1 MKTTLSTMVICVM
14 LFMLF
19 TGCDEVAPPYKQSG
33 GIVIVKG
40 TQKVLIE
47 DFTGYRCGNCPAA
60 AKIASDLHEVY
71 KDKVIVLGI
80 HSGATFASP
89 RGKLYAADFRT
100 QVGEELLS
108 TFLGLTGGQPNGM
121 VNRSG
126 SNGKI
131 IAPDGWAAQVSTE
144 LEKEAKASIDLTPKY
159 DSVTQILTVDV
170 QVKWLSAGGPDDHLA
185 VYLSEDSIIYPQKD
199 YRRPSQ
205 GLSEDDTNYVHM
217 HMLRGAIGEFG
228 TWGEQVSS
236 KPAGTSITK
245 RYTLSFAGKPWRP
258 KYCSVVG
265 ILHDKQE
272 GSVIQVN
279 DAKVK

>member
-1 MKTTLSTMVICVM
+1 MNSAKISLLLCVM
-14 LFMLF
+14 FALILSS
-19 TGCDEVAPPYKQSG
+19 CDEIAPPYKQTG
-33 GIVIVKG
+33 GVVVVKG

-47 DFTGYRCGNCPAA
+47 DFTGFRCGNCPAA
-60 AKIASDLHEVY
+60 AQIATDLYDAY
-71 KDKVIVLGI
+71 KGKVIVLGI

-89 RGKLYAADFRT
+89 RGKLYATDFRT
-100 QVGEELLS
+100 TVGEELFA
-108 TFLGLTGGQPNGM
+108 TFLGLTGAQPNGM
-121 VNRSG
+121 INRSG

-131 IAPDGWAAQVSTE
+131 IAPDGWAAQVAAE

-159 DSVTQILTVDV
+159 DSLTQILTVDV

-185 VYLSEDSIIYPQKD
+185 LYLSEDSVIYAQKD
-199 YRRPSQ
+199 YSRPSK
-205 GLSEDDTNYVHM
+205 GLSEDDSNYVHM

-228 TWGEQVSS
+228 TWGEQVAS
-236 KPAGTSITK
+236 KSVGTSITK

>member
-1 MKTTLSTMVICVM
+1 MIKSTCTLVICVM
-14 LFMLF
+14 LMSFLN
-19 TGCDEVAPPYKQSG
+19 GCDEIAPPYKQSG
-33 GIVIVKG
+33 GVVVVKG

-47 DFTGYRCGNCPAA
+47 DFTGFRCGNCPSAA
-60 AKIASDLHEVY
+60 QIATELYDVY
-71 KDKVIVLGI
+71 KGKVIVLAI

-100 QVGEELLS
+100 PVGEELFT

-159 DSVTQILTVDV
+159 DSITQVLSVDV
-170 QVKWLSAGGPDDHLA
+170 QVKWLTAGGPDDHFAL
-185 VYLSEDSIIYPQKD
+185 YLSEDSIIYAQKD

-205 GLSEDDTNYVHM
+205 GLSEDDSNYVHM
-217 HMLRGAIGEFG
+217 HMLRSSVGEFG
-228 TWGEQVSS
+228 TWGEQVAS
-236 KPAGTSITK
+236 KSAGATFTK

-265 ILHDKQE
+265 ILHDKNE
-272 GSVIQVN
+272 GSIIQVN